1 MANNYLSYHAGKE
14 GKMTKDNVQGLENHT
29 FRKTNEVYKNHGNDM
44 INKEMTKY
52 NIDYLKDD
60 KSLTEQI
67 DEQIEMRFR
76 GKRGMNKKSVVAR
89 EIIVQ
94 PSSNHFEGLDINQKL
109 EIMERFTKDS
119 LSWMSGEFGEDNIL
133 GYSVHMDERN
143 PHIHVPIIPMTEDGR
158 VSQKDFFK
166 GPAHL
171 KTQHK
176 GYREHMNRL
185 GWAFENENKNED
197 SKGVSLRDY
206 KANGKAIEK
215 ARAELTEAV
224 RTLKDDDKLRMA
236 ALTEVVADFKND
248 DVAMDV
254 VKRSV
259 REEVK
264 NNIENDEMPHLRNEL
279 NNELSVLQEQVYDK
293 TGELKKKKEELKAIE
308 KREQLV
314 VAREKDVTKRESR
327 LQAIID
333 KAQDKWNQG
342 KANIAEAKKI
352 KEESQEG
359 LKAVKK
365 VTKFHKNMSAVL
377 RTFSDPSIVDDYVK
391 FMRNATVKSPM
402 GLNVPVV
409 KEKDL
414 ERKFD
419 NVTASGKA
427 KVKRVVRNAVED
439 DGPEL

>member
-1 MANNYLSYHAGKE
+1 MGNNYLSYHAGTE
-14 GKMTKDNVQGLENHT
+14 GKMTKENVQGLENHT
-29 FRKTNEVYKNHGNDM
+29 FRKTNDVYKNHGNEQ
-44 INKEMTKY
+44 IHKEMTKY
-52 NIDYLKDD
+52 NIDYLKDN
-60 KSLTEQI
+60 KSLTEQVE
-67 DEQIEMRFR
+67 EQIEMRFK

-89 EIIVQ
+89 EIVVQ

-109 EIMERFTKDS
+109 EIIERFTKDS
-119 LSWMSGEFGEDNIL
+119 LEWVSDEFGEDNVL
-133 GYSVHMDERN
+133 GYSVHMDESN
-143 PHIHVPIIPMTEDGR
+143 PHVHIPLIPMTKDGR

-166 GPAHL
+166 GPAHF

-176 GYREHMNRL
+176 GYREHMNSL
-185 GWAFENENKNED
+185 GWDFENENKNEGY
-197 SKGVSLRDY
+197 KGVKMSEY
-206 KANGKAIEK
+206 KGNAKAIEK

-224 RTLKDDDKLRMA
+224 RMLKDDDKLRMKA
-236 ALTEVVADFKND
+236 MEEVVADFKSD
-248 DVAMDV
+248 AYVMDV
-254 VKRSV
+254 VATSV
-259 REEVK
+259 RGEVK
-264 NNIENDEMPHLRNEL
+264 NNIENEEMPHLRNEL
-279 NNELSVLQEQVYDK
+279 KNELSVLQEQVYDK
-293 TGELKKKKEELKAIE
+293 TEELEKKKEEIE

-377 RTFSDPSIVDDYVK
+377 RTLSDPSIVDDYVK
-391 FMRNATVKSPM
+391 FMRNTTVKSPM

-409 KEKDL
+409 KEKVL

-419 NVTASGKA
+419 NVTASEKA